1 MKCFAE
7 KYNEH
12 QIVSFNRA
20 HLPQLRAFFALLL
33 ILLLFSVFLIL
44 VIHLSIQ
51 ICFAFNLLNSSAF
64 EYKIALIYYIVSK
77 IV

>member
-1 MKCFAE
+1 MKCFAK

-51 ICFAFNLLNSSAF
+51 MCFAFNLL
-64 EYKIALIYYIVSK
+64 EYKIGQYYIVPK